1 MASLIRC
8 TTPVAGILVVNCAQV
23 VPKSVDFQMPAC
35 PTLAVFTQ
43 PVAAYRILALVGCC
57 CISQK
62 RPVTFLVKVAPASVE
77 TYIPLTPQAITLL
90 LLAGFTIIFLMRE
103 ASRLVC

>member
-8 TTPVAGILVVNCAQV
+8 TTPEAGILLVNCDKV
-23 VPKSVDFQMPAC
+23 EPNSVDIQMPAC
-35 PTLAVFTQ
+35 PTLAVLTQ

-57 CISQK
+57 CISQN
-62 RPVTFLVKVAPASVE
+62 RPVTFLVKVVPASVE

-90 LLAGFTIIFLMRE
+90 LLAGFTIIF
-103 ASRLVC
+103 